1 MTRRDSDTSN
11 SSIFASSDC
20 RGFCLRSM
28 RRGRR
33 RLQGKRHGARPQ
45 RSAQAAAGSLHKL
58 GSPAFA
64 AKRSFLAALNHP
76 NIAAIYDFQESE
88 SCQFLTRARPGPDAG
103 GAAGRGFSFRDRSP
117 DVGRQVA
124 ESLEAAH
131 AAGIL
136 HRDLKPS
143 NIKVTPEGKV
153 KVLDFGLAKG
163 LADTALRFADGD
175 VRRNRAW
182 TILGRAAY
190 MSREQARGKQ
200 VDRRADV
207 WSFGCVLYEA
217 LTGARAF
224 SGPTASDTIAEV
236 LRRRPV
242 RRRR

>member
-45 RSAQAAAGSLHKL
+45 RSAQAAAGCLHKL

-64 AKRSFLAALNHP
+64 TKRSFLAALNHP

-88 SCQFLTRARPGPDAG
+88 SCQFLALPLVPGLTLAERL
-103 GAAGRGFSFRDRSP
+103 AAG
-117 DVGRQVA
+117 
-124 ESLEAAH
+124 SLSVTEAPTSVVRLPRASRRLTPPGSSI
-131 AAGIL
+131 AN
-136 HRDLKPS
+136 LKPS

-163 LADTALRFADGD
+163 LADTALDLPTVTSGGTAH
-175 VRRNRAW
+175 RRSSG
-182 TILGRAAY
+182 GRHA
-190 MSREQARGKQ
+190 
-200 VDRRADV
+200 
-207 WSFGCVLYEA
+207 
-217 LTGARAF
+217 
-224 SGPTASDTIAEV
+224 
-236 LRRRPV
+236 
-242 RRRR
+242 